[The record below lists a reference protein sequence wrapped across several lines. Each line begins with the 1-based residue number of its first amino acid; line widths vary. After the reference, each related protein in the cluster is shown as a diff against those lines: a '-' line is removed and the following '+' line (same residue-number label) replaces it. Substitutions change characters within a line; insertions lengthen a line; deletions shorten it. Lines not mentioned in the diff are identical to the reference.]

1 MTDSGK
7 PDSRRLTSVSQSFT
21 IVEYLQ
27 GTDSATLSEIAEALE
42 MPVST
47 AHIHLATLVD
57 TGYVRK
63 DDSEYR
69 CAFRFLETGGEMR
82 DQMALFQAAKP
93 EIDDLRE
100 TSGEHANLT
109 VEEDG
114 YSVQLYKSESP
125 DSVDDNAPL
134 GQHLYMHSTA
144 TGKAILAALSTAEV
158 NTVIEQR
165 GLTKQTDTTITEAT
179 VLHDELDEIRER
191 GYSINRGEHFRGV
204 CAVGTSIVSKPD
216 DVIGAISI
224 SGPRSRMGADR
235 IESEL
240 APALLDKKNI
250 IELKIR
256 QFS

>member
-1 MTDSGK
+1 MTDSGN
-7 PDSRRLTSVSQSFT
+7 PDDRRLTSVSQSFT
-21 IVEYLQ
+21 IVEYLREA
-27 GTDSATLSEIAEALE
+27 GAATLSEIAEDLE

-57 TGYVRK
+57 TDYLRK
-63 DDSEYR
+63 DDGRYR
-69 CAFRFLETGGEMR
+69 CSFRFLETGGEMR

-134 GQHLYMHSTA
+134 GQHLYLHSTA
-144 TGKAILAALSTAEV
+144 TGKAILAALSPEEV
-158 NTVIEQR
+158 DALIDER
-165 GLTKQTDTTITEAT
+165 GLPQQTDTTITEPD
-179 VLHDELDEIRER
+179 LLRDELADIRER

-204 CAVGTSIVSKPD
+204 CAVGTSIVSEPD

-224 SGPRSRMGADR
+224 SGPRSRMRPDR